1 MFDRFTSQIHIFKEK
16 KLRLN
21 LIVFLH
27 VEIVRNKRIFFK
39 FKKLSTES
47 SVLMYLFYKLK
58 CISNSI

>member
-27 VEIVRNKRIFFK
+27 VQIVRNKRIFFK
-39 FKKLSTES
+39 FKKLSTERYLS
-47 SVLMYLFYKLK
+47 SKFF
-58 CISNSI
+58 SIDQGGQIF